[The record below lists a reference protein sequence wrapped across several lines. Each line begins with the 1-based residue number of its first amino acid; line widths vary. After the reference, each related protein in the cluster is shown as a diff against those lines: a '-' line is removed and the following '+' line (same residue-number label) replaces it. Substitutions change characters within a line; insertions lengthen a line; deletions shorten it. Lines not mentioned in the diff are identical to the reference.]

1 MPTVLE
7 EILLSPELPAHFET
21 IRQTLEAERARRE
34 RFYEEMTEDQKTEF
48 INGEVIV
55 HSPAKDR
62 HTVAVQALECLLGA
76 YVRKHLLGKVRS
88 EKALIVMPRNDYEPD
103 VLFYGSEKAEAIT
116 PDQVKYP
123 PPDFIAEVL
132 SPSTTRIDRTIK
144 FVDYAANGVAE
155 YWIIDPV
162 LQSVEQYILEGDRY
176 APAGTFSNGQ
186 DISSSRITG
195 FVIPAAAVFDEDRA
209 FEELRRLVNG

>member
-7 EILLSPELPAHFET
+7 EILLSPQLPAHFET

-55 HSPAKDR
+55 HSPAKIR
-62 HTVAVQALECLLGA
+62 HSVAVANVVFLLEG
-76 YVRKHLLGKVRS
+76 YVRRHRLGKVLF
-88 EKALIVMPRNDYEPD
+88 EKVLVVMPRNDYEPD
-103 VLFYGSEKAEAIT
+103 VLFYGVEKAGGFE
-116 PDQVKYP
+116 PDLMKCP

-132 SPSTTRIDRTIK
+132 SPSTTRIDRTVK

-162 LQSVEQYILEGDRY
+162 LQSVEQYVLQGDRY
-176 APAGTFSNGQ
+176 APAGTFSGEQ

-195 FVIPAAAVFDEDRA
+195 FVIPAAAIFNEDRA
-209 FEELRRLVNG
+209 FEVLREFVNG

>member
-34 RFYEEMTEDQKTEF
+34 RFYEEMDRGPEDRVYQMERSSC
-48 INGEVIV
+48 IHQPRIV
-55 HSPAKDR
+55 TPLPS
-62 HTVAVQALECLLGA
+62 QALECLLGA

-116 PDQVKYP
+116 PDQMKYP

-162 LQSVEQYILEGDRY
+162 LQSVEQYVLQGDRY
-176 APAGTFSNGQ
+176 APAGTFSNEQ
-186 DISSSRITG
+186 DNLQQPDHRVRHSGRSR
-195 FVIPAAAVFDEDRA
+195 
-209 FEELRRLVNG
+209 L